1 MAQYEGSYPRDAA
14 ARDTGEISGWAVGFI
29 FFASMLM
36 VLIGSFHF
44 IQGLVAIIDDTFYV
58 VRPGYDLQLD
68 VTAWGWVHMI
78 GGIVLVIA
86 GAGLMT
92 GNVLARIVAI
102 VLATLSVLGSFYSI
116 PYYPVW
122 SIMMIVLGIG
132 VIWALTVHG
141 NDISA
146 EA

>member
-1 MAQYEGSYPRDAA
+1 
-14 ARDTGEISGWAVGFI
+14 
-29 FFASMLM
+29 
-36 VLIGSFHF
+36 
-44 IQGLVAIIDDTFYV
+44 
-58 VRPGYDLQLD
+58 
-68 VTAWGWVHMI
+68 MI

-141 NDISA
+141 NDLSP